1 MPARALL
8 FISGQCPHCSSVL
21 AALAEL
27 LKQGSLA
34 RLEVVNLDISPEAGE
49 PYGVRSVPWL
59 RLGPFTLTGN
69 RSRAELA
76 NWAARAVSPDDMSDA
91 FHDLLKT
98 GGLDQVL
105 ELIAAQPDRLA
116 DLLPI
121 VGNPEASINVRIGA
135 GVVFET
141 HAGTPAL
148 LALMPALGQLS
159 NHTDA
164 RVRADACHYLG
175 MVGKPA
181 RHWLEARLD
190 DPDRDVREIAHDEI
204 AAFEPRN
211 TE

>member
-1 MPARALL
+1 MPVHALL
-8 FISGQCPHCSSVL
+8 FLTGQCPHCSSVL

-27 LKQGSLA
+27 LKQGRLA
-34 RLEVVNLDISPEAGE
+34 RLEAVNLDISPEAGK

-69 RSRAELA
+69 RSPAELA
-76 NWAARAVSPDDMSDA
+76 IWAARAASPDDMSDA

-105 ELIAAQPDRLA
+105 ELVSAQPDRLA
-116 DLLPI
+116 GLLPI

-135 GVVFET
+135 GVVFEA
-141 HAGTPAL
+141 HAAKPAL
-148 LALMPALGQLS
+148 RELMPALGRLS
-159 NHTDA
+159 NHADA

-175 MVGKPA
+175 MTGTRA
-181 RHWLEARLD
+181 RPWLEARLN
-190 DPDRDVREIAHDEI
+190 DPDRDVREIAQDEI
-204 AAFEPRN
+204 AAFEPGN